1 MKKRAEIGGFFDYLL
16 VVVAIL
22 LVGVIIVIALKYS
35 KISTTQNEEVVVV
48 SGSIKDASIH
58 ISRLIQDCYNK
69 MHKQSEDCTIFRLEL
84 DEGERL
90 FVSAVDEEVGD
101 IGVMYWDEGFRDFEE
116 EDFIDRKEYK
126 IRYNFNNKEIEV
138 IKWS

>member
-22 LVGVIIVIALKYS
+22 LVGVIVMIALKYS
-35 KISTTQNEEVVVV
+35 SVPLSESEEVVVV
-48 SGSIKDASIH
+48 SGSAKEAQEH
-58 ISRLIQDCYNK
+58 ISKLVLDCYSK
-69 MHKQSEDCTIFRLEL
+69 EHKESEDCVVFRLEL

-90 FVSAVDEEVGD
+90 AARDVDGRVGD
-101 IGVMYWDEGFRDFEE
+101 VGVMYWDEEFRDFEE
-116 EDFIDRKEYK
+116 GDFVDGAEYK

-138 IKWS
+138 KKWS